1 MGGGT
6 SDAGWRPD
14 LYSLG
19 KAPPNSSDTSPPM
32 PLGITG
38 HKQIGEC
45 LREDSYL
52 GGLVSLSPLPSR
64 EPWGLPEGCA
74 FIHGKLG
81 KVVL

>member
-1 MGGGT
+1 
-6 SDAGWRPD
+6 
-14 LYSLG
+14 
-19 KAPPNSSDTSPPM
+19 M